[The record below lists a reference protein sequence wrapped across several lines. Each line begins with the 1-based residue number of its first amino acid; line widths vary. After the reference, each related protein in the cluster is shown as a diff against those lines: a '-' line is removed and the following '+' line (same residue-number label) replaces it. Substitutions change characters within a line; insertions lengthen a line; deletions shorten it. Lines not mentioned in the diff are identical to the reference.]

1 SFRHRRDSRVLARL
15 QPVPEVGQRGR
26 FHVEARALNSG
37 AIEQDAL
44 QPGEEDGGRGAAA
57 GEIDTG
63 PLGNDLRQRR
73 TLDLQDHA
81 GVVGAARSP
90 ARGLPA
96 RLQLQGRW
104 RDHQGAVPGNAY
116 TVGPLLRREAPEAY
130 FLRHLEA
137 LPGTLQC
144 ATDQGL

>member
-1 SFRHRRDSRVLARL
+1 
-15 QPVPEVGQRGR
+15 
-26 FHVEARALNSG
+26 
-37 AIEQDAL
+37 
-44 QPGEEDGGRGAAA
+44 GET
-57 GEIDTG
+57 DTG

-144 ATDQGL
+144 ATDQGLGKPGDDSRLPVPRRDLGFPPVGKGAPLLSKVTH